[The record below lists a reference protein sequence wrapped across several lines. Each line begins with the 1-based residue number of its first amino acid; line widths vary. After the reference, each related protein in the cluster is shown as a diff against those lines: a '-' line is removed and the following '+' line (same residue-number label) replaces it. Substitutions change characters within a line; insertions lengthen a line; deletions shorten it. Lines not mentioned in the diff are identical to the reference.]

1 MYRAVALKARRLG
14 ITEPAAI
21 ARMAAGMSLS
31 TGERILMDGEDVT
44 EAIRRP
50 GITEAVKPIADS
62 PECRAELVR
71 MQREA
76 RKGGGIV
83 TEGRDQGSV
92 VFPGADLKIYLDAA
106 LAVRAKRRQAQI
118 GGELGEVERA
128 IARRD
133 QEDRTRRVGP
143 LVRPAGAV
151 EVDTSALT
159 VEEVVDRILAAIK
172 GP

>member
-1 MYRAVALKARRLG
+1 M
-14 ITEPAAI
+14 
-21 ARMAAGMSLS
+21 
-31 TGERILMDGEDVT
+31 GERILLDGEDVT

-71 MQREA
+71 KQRES
-76 RKGGGIV
+76 RKGGGLV

-92 VFPGADLKIYLDAA
+92 VFPEAGVKIYLDAA
-106 LAVRAKRRQAQI
+106 LAVRAKRRHAQI
-118 GGELGEVERA
+118 GGDLGEVERA

-143 LVRPAGAV
+143 LVRPPGAV